1 MIIELKNKDTLN
13 VGNFK
18 LKCCVGKKGISKNKF
33 EGDLKTP
40 KGKFG
45 IGNLYWRSDR
55 VKKPQT
61 KLFCKKITRSMAWCN
76 DSKSNLYNK
85 QIRINKRIGHERIF
99 RKDSKYDYFIVI
111 KYNYDKVKKY
121 KGSAIFIHL
130 TKNYK
135 PTAGCIAVTKK
146 DFIIIAKVLKKN
158 SKIIIN

>member
-1 MIIELKNKDTLN
+1 
-13 VGNFK
+13 
-18 LKCCVGKKGISKNKF
+18 
-33 EGDLKTP
+33 
-40 KGKFG
+40 
-45 IGNLYWRSDR
+45 
-55 VKKPQT
+55 
-61 KLFCKKITRSMAWCN
+61 MAWCN

-135 PTAGCIAVTKK
+135 PTKGCIA
-146 DFIIIAKVLKKN
+146 LKKN
-158 SKIIIN
+158 DLLILLKIINKKSIIKIS